1 MQAQTKHTCSLW
13 IPSQLQ
19 PQMSKGLHWKWYR
32 DKITNISEILKS
44 QGHQVAPCP
53 LKNRWLQR
61 VQKPSCFPEE
71 PQESSLSVR
80 QQLAVCRVS
89 HTQHLCLVLKSW
101 RRAQITVIR
110 ADRGTRAMEAAHLWS
125 QTLITSTPRTTST
138 LRLAGAMRHGAGM
151 YLISTAPFPWDVAF
165 FFPLTFLFIYFFSPH
180 STCRDSW
187 YLCSRLACNW
197 VMVSS
202 SWSPYTCS
210 ALGSVFYWSFS
221 SAVEQSFSRD
231 RSVSLH
237 KSLLQ
242 AEIACPTNDSV
253 FH

>member
-61 VQKPSCFPEE
+61 VQKPSCFPEG

-80 QQLAVCRVS
+80 QQLAVCSIS

-138 LRLAGAMRHGAGM
+138 LRLAGAMRHRAGL

-165 FFPLTFLFIYFFSPH
+165 FFPLTFLSIYLFIFF
-180 STCRDSW
+180 
-187 YLCSRLACNW
+187 
-197 VMVSS
+197 
-202 SWSPYTCS
+202 
-210 ALGSVFYWSFS
+210 
-221 SAVEQSFSRD
+221 
-231 RSVSLH
+231 
-237 KSLLQ
+237 LLTVP
-242 AEIACPTNDSV
+242 AEIHDTCVPDWPAIEWWFLPAGAHILVLLWDLFFIDQSPQQLNSLFPGIDLFLSTNLSCKLK
-253 FH
+253 